1 MLKSSIKLT
10 GSLLIKKF
18 SEDNK
23 LIYETEVPNLVVT
36 TGKQF
41 IASRI
46 ISNSS
51 SAMTHM
57 AIGSDAT
64 VGALAQTALLNQLA
78 RVTFTSTSTSTNT
91 VTFNASFGAGIGT
104 GSIVE
109 AGVFNASSSG
119 TMLCRTTFPV
129 ITKGTGETIAITW
142 VVTVG

>member
-1 MLKSSIKLT
+1 MLKSNITLT
-10 GSLLIKKF
+10 GHLLIKKF

-36 TGKQF
+36 AGKTF
-41 IASRI
+41 IASRTVA
-46 ISNSS
+46 NT
-51 SAMTHM
+51 AGPMTHM

-64 VGALAQTALLNQLA
+64 IGALGQTALLNQLA

-91 VTFNASFGAGIGT
+91 VTFNASFGAGVGT

-129 ITKGTGETIAITW
+129 ITKGSGETIAISW